1 MRHDRWIVADSKDAA
16 EFNALI
22 ILPLRIRRVVR
33 RITRQTHKDRANIK
47 LIPASVGRDEFSNLL
62 IDPTTNR
69 NLLEGQSS
77 TDNMQKAMALGKFII
92 NMIKSQPKPNPKP
105 DPK

>member
-1 MRHDRWIVADSKDAA
+1 
-16 EFNALI
+16 LL
-22 ILPLRIRRVVR
+22 LPLLPETEQVKKLPVPVSLLLLL
-33 RITRQTHKDRANIK
+33 K